1 MVNKVIRTIS
11 DQLIFFNEK
20 ISRVQKRK
28 SNQNQPTKQNQVN
41 NKQQRQQIFEYKSFY
56 VRQNWFLLF

>member
-20 ISRVQKRK
+20 VSRVQKRK

>member
-11 DQLIFFNEK
+11 DHLIFFNEK

>member
-20 ISRVQKRK
+20 ISRVKKRK

>member
-20 ISRVQKRK
+20 ISCVKKRK